1 MNLEGECV
9 RLFIICQT
17 QKRSIEFHRLDLQL
31 VFTCYSK
38 GVVNHGSGIVFISPF
53 PEVFLKVQARNQ
65 SLSQLGKKGGGGRV
79 GEVFTTV
86 KSTSDSIRSA
96 ITSSTFHVWFP
107 SVLPLLLNFS
117 WKIRL
122 VGPLNLIAPHYYRGW

>member
-86 KSTSDSIRSA
+86 KSTSDSIRSPHHKVDILRLVPERTTA
-96 ITSSTFHVWFP
+96 AVEFFLENTSGRTSQPNSST
-107 SVLPLLLNFS
+107 LL
-117 WKIRL
+117 
-122 VGPLNLIAPHYYRGW
+122 